1 MTATDYI
8 LLAALGLS
16 LISKTGVELSAYLSE
31 RKHTALAKIVGMAT
45 RQAASVAR
53 ALSTL
58 PPGADLKAAES
69 VLLANARASIM
80 AEMADSVAVVKAGDV
95 QVTKLVQGELDKLV
109 VAPVA
114 VLPAVEIIPM
124 QRPLR
129 PPTWKADHTI

>member
-1 MTATDYI
+1 MTTADYI
-8 LLAALGLS
+8 LLIALGLS
-16 LISKTGVELSAYLSE
+16 LISKTGVELKSYLEE

-45 RQAASVAR
+45 RQAATVAR

-58 PPGADLKAAES
+58 PPTANAKETEA
-69 VLLANARASIM
+69 VLLANARAAIM
-80 AEMADSVAVVKAGDV
+80 AEMADSVAVVNAGEK

-129 PPTWKADHTI
+129 PPTWKAD